1 MGNTSYINVPASTL
15 LRLQRI
21 LSLLQDH
28 CQKSSDFCSI
38 MCRTGII
45 TELINGLLILYACQS
60 HHSVDFEWVSG
71 YYVGTCVAFVHVYI
85 CTYVYSY
92 IIYVYTVYKHIR
104 MYIRTFSEQCM
115 DFMM

>member
-1 MGNTSYINVPASTL
+1 MGNTSYVNVPASTL

-38 MCRTGII
+38 ICHTGII

-60 HHSVDFEWVSG
+60 HHSTDFEWVSG
-71 YYVGTCVAFVHVYI
+71 YYMHRHVCSFCTCIHIYVAIYIYIHVYTNV
-85 CTYVYSY
+85 CTYV
-92 IIYVYTVYKHIR
+92 
-104 MYIRTFSEQCM
+104 
-115 DFMM
+115 